1 MFKWLTEY
9 AENRFCFI
17 MNLWLDKFLLKF
29 AFYNINF
36 EFDIPLPFKA
46 WGRTIATFQREFSS
60 PFTKKYRNMHSCK
73 NRTMSVD
80 ISLNT
85 VVAFTFSIIIPA
97 KNANDHDIRSFNV
110 RIPFFNFDVTT
121 MHEYHLCHSKDAW
134 KERFPTDEEIKKY
147 EEFCAK
153 NKLKIFGN
161 TKPEYFDFNNE
172 KNPINKKWEK
182 YWKLNEEFYNS
193 IPDNDKD

>member
-1 MFKWLTEY
+1 MFKWLTEH
-9 AENRFCFI
+9 AKDRFCLRVSF
-17 MNLWLDKFLLKF
+17 WPDEFSFRF
-29 AFYNINF
+29 AFYNINL
-36 EFDIPLPFKA
+36 EVDIPLPFRA
-46 WGRTIATFQREFSS
+46 WGRTIVDFQREFSS
-60 PFTKKYRNMHSCK
+60 PFTRKYKDLHSCK
-73 NRTMSVD
+73 NRMMEVYASFNTAIVFRFD
-80 ISLNT
+80 IN
-85 VVAFTFSIIIPA
+85 VPA
-97 KNANDHDIRSFNV
+97 KNTIDHDVRGFDV
-110 RIPFFNFDVTT
+110 RIPFFDLSIGTS
-121 MHEYHLCHSKDAW
+121 HGYHLCRPKHAW

-193 IPDNDKD
+193 IPSNDPD